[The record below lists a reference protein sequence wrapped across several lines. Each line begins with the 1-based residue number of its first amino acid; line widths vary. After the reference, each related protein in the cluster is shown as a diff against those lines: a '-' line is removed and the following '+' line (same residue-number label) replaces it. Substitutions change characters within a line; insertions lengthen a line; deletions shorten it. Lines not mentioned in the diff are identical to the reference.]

1 MNSYYVESA
10 QPDATS
16 QICHNTK
23 HLILKCLGKSVNIQE
38 LKLSQWTNLM
48 QLMTEWKLRLAIS
61 IAIIKE
67 SRNNLVKYSFL
78 PNCRE
83 RSNSKFWEKK
93 PSTSSFN
100 YYKRMTLPHLLPP
113 LLNLAEACN
122 FIKRSSGTGAFLW
135 ILWNF
140 KQNFFRR
147 KPPVAAS
154 KRRKSTEI

>member
-16 QICHNTK
+16 QICHNTT

-83 RSNSKFWEKK
+83 RSNSKFWKK
-93 PSTSSFN
+93 NRQQVHLIIIREWPYGTSSHPSLIWL
-100 YYKRMTLPHLLPP
+100 RPATLLK
-113 LLNLAEACN
+113 EG
-122 FIKRSSGTGAFLW
+122 SGTGAFLW

-140 KQNFFRR
+140 EQNFFCR